1 MTTREKAWKCWVE
14 ILNMMERTE
23 CYMEK
28 GKGLHISN
36 GCVGQFVD
44 IIQRYL

>member
-1 MTTREKAWKCWVE
+1 MKTRDLAWKCWIE
-14 ILNMMERTE
+14 ILKMMEKTE

-28 GKGLHISN
+28 GKELHISN
-36 GCVGQFVD
+36 GCGGQFVD